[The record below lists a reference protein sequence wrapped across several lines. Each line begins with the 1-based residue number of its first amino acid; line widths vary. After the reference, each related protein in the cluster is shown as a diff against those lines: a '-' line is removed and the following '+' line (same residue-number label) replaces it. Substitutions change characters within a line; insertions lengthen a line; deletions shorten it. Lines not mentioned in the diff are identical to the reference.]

1 VIVIFY
7 GDFVCRRMAD
17 KAALEEQKQAQ
28 DLERLRGDMQQER
41 AEAEAGLSDL
51 VQQLTVNE
59 EEEKKKPSAI

>member
-1 VIVIFY
+1 
-7 GDFVCRRMAD
+7 MAD

-59 EEEKKKPSAI
+59 EGEKKKPSAI